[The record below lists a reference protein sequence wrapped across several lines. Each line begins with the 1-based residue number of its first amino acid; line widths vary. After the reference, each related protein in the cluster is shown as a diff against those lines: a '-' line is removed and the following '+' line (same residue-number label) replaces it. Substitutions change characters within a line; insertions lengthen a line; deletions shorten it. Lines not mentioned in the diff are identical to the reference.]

1 MLIKAQQKF
10 IRTSPRKLRLVA
22 DAIKPA
28 VSPQRALV
36 YLEYMDKKAAG
47 PLSKVIKQALA
58 NATNNLK
65 LPVDSLSIKEIQIG
79 QGPTYKRGR
88 PRSRGLYHPIAK
100 RTSHIT
106 VVLETSPKETS
117 KSEIRNSKLETK
129 KESQNKNV

>member
-1 MLIKAQQKF
+1 MLIKAEQKF
-10 IRTSPRKLRLVA
+10 IRISPRKLRLVA
-22 DAIKPA
+22 DAIKST

-65 LPVDSLSIKEIQIG
+65 LPADGLFVKEIQIG
-79 QGPTYKRGR
+79 QGPIYKRGR
-88 PRSRGLYHPIAK
+88 PRSRGLSHPIAK

-106 VVLETSPKETS
+106 VVLES
-117 KSEIRNSKLETK
+117 KASEEEKRGAKS
-129 KESQNKNV
+129 